1 MNHFNAASMKL
12 CCLFCAMLMMVGCA
26 TWEKGWEKKLPGTAV
41 GDTKGLIDQANRQI
55 SSADAKAKVEAL
67 IRTYEAV
74 LKIDP
79 DNYEALWGLGRY
91 YLLLGIA
98 YSRDIEV
105 KKANFVKSAQSCER
119 AMYTD
124 ARFKKRIDQGKDVW
138 SACEVLGR
146 KGIEALYY
154 WYSATGFMWKDCFS
168 AIEKVIHLHWPARL
182 KTVLDRMMVIDPQ
195 WGGGHPYFGLATYY
209 SVVPSLF
216 GGDMDKASAY
226 FEKAEQ
232 AGPNWLYIKWGKAKI
247 YHVKRKDRESFIKDL
262 QWVIDQDPAKADS
275 PYPWNIYFQ
284 RDANEM
290 IRHADLYF
298 E

>member
-1 MNHFNAASMKL
+1 MKQFAGLPTTLVFLLFAISMV
-12 CCLFCAMLMMVGCA
+12 VGCA
-26 TWEKGWEKKLPGTAV
+26 TWEKGWEKKLPEAV
-41 GDTKGLIDQANRQI
+41 AGDTKALIDQANLQI
-55 SSADAKAKVEAL
+55 KSADDKSRVEDL

-91 YLLLGIA
+91 YLLMGIA
-98 YSRDIEV
+98 YSRAIEV
-105 KKANFVKSAQSCER
+105 KKANFVKAAQSCER

-124 ARFKKRIDQGKDVW
+124 TRFKEKIDQGEGVW
-138 SACEVLGR
+138 SACEVLNK

-168 AIEKVIHLHWPARL
+168 AIEKAMHLHWPARL
-182 KTVLDRMMVIDPQ
+182 KKVLDRMMAIDPQ

-247 YHVKRKDRESFIKDL
+247 YHVKRKDRAAFIKDC

-284 RDANEM
+284 RDAEEM
-290 IRHADLYF
+290 LRNVDLYF
-298 E
+298 K